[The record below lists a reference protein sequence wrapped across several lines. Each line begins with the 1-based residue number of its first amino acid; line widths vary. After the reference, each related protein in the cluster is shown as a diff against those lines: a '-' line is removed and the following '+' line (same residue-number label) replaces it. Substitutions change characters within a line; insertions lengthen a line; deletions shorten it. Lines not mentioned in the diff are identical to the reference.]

1 VDKDIDD
8 TRREL
13 PEAAAR
19 FLSALDR
26 GDLDKLHQAMMDT
39 AASLREVLEHIAAEC
54 RLSYDEMCVI
64 SMMAVS
70 AMAEDAPPGD
80 TEPSR
85 IVRCNDRPA
94 GRFPLLTW
102 PSQTNRRL
110 WAGRPRRR

>member
-70 AMAEDAPPGD
+70 AMAEDALPGTRSHLASYAAMID
-80 TEPSR
+80 LQDASP
-85 IVRCNDRPA
+85 C
-94 GRFPLLTW
+94 
-102 PSQTNRRL
+102 
-110 WAGRPRRR
+110 